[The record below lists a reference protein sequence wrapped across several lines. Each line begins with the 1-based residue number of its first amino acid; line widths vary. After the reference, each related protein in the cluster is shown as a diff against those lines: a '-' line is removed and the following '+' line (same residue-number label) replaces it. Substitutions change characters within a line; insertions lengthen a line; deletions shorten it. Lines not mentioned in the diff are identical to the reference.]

1 MFRTSIND
9 FPNLVEYSSIHH
21 FTGDRNL
28 FFLDYSLKTIN
39 NHINRDLKLEIEWIR
54 VNRHSLNV
62 SKTNIIFFK
71 PKNKIITKNWTVRL
85 NCLKIQTNNYV
96 KTILLDD
103 LHWNSHLSQ
112 IGKELS
118 WSVFFIKIKTLCC

>member
-21 FTGDRNL
+21 FAGDRNL

-71 PKNKIITKNWTVRL
+71 PKNKIITNNWNFRL
-85 NCLKIQTNNYV
+85 NGLKIQTNNYV

-103 LHWNSHLSQ
+103 LHWNSHSSQ

-118 WSVFFIKIKTLCC
+118 WSVFFIKNKTLCC